1 MKLRFLYIMIVI
13 YLVYKT
19 LSFALKI
26 WKGGNRFGAFGVALL
41 AVSHAV
47 LMYWLIVD
55 NRS

>member
-1 MKLRFLYIMIVI
+1 MIVI